1 MSVGAFIRWWRA
13 ASHAKAKVLTMNQRN
28 LDYIYPNNKRK
39 DFPLADN
46 KLLTKQLLG
55 AQGIP
60 VPETYHS
67 YSSFY
72 EMRGLEKDLSE
83 HHEFVIKPAQGSGG
97 GGILVIATKSEQGW
111 VSVSGHT
118 YTLDDIRKHIA
129 DIIFGVYSF
138 DLNDYAIIE
147 ARIAQHQAINE
158 LSPFGLTDVRVILY
172 QNSPVLAMLRVPTKA
187 SDGKANLHQ
196 GAAGLGVDI
205 KNGIGVH
212 ATHEGHDIKKHPD
225 TGLPMIG
232 FQIPY
237 WQDILDVSRRAAVS
251 VPLKYVGVDL
261 AVADSG
267 PLILEMNVRPGI
279 EIQNAN
285 LLGMRDKLEM
295 ITAARGV

>member
-1 MSVGAFIRWWRA
+1 MSALKSWWGGVLQ
-13 ASHAKAKVLTMNQRN
+13 AKAKVLTMNKRN
-28 LDYIYPNNKRK
+28 LGYIYPNNARR

-46 KLLTKQLLG
+46 KLLTKQLL
-55 AQGIP
+55 AEQDIS

-72 EMRGLEKDLSE
+72 EMSKLEEDLNE
-83 HHEFVIKPAQGSGG
+83 HDQFVIKPAQGSGG
-97 GGILVIATKSEQGW
+97 GGIMVIGERSEQGW
-111 VSVSGHT
+111 LSVSGQF
-118 YTLDDIRKHIA
+118 YSLEDMRKHIA

-138 DLNDYAIIE
+138 GLNDHAIIE
-147 ARIAQHQAINE
+147 ARIDQHHALNE

-172 QNSPVLAMLRVPTKA
+172 QDVPVLAMLRVPTKA

-205 KNGIGVH
+205 EQGLGLH
-212 ATHEGHDIKKHPD
+212 ATHEGETIEKHPD
-225 TGLPMIG
+225 TGVEMIG
-232 FQIPY
+232 FQLPY
-237 WQDILDVSRRAAVS
+237 WQDIIETSCRAAKS

-261 AVADSG
+261 AVSDAG

-285 LLGMRDKLEM
+285 MLGMRDKLEA
-295 ITAARGV
+295 IDAARGI